1 MDEISLL
8 TQGANHS
15 MMEYNWHRVYIK
27 TVFMSTFGNDEVST
41 MINSNPMRQVV
52 FSVPPALY
60 RSLKKEAD
68 RKAQSVSAMIRL
80 ILAERYT
87 HLREGEMPP
96 DETQASRTTA
106 IGAAYH

>member
-1 MDEISLL
+1 
-8 TQGANHS
+8 
-15 MMEYNWHRVYIK
+15 
-27 TVFMSTFGNDEVST
+27 

-60 RSLKKEAD
+60 QSLKEEAD

-87 HLREGEMPP
+87 NKLQEEA